1 MTPRGIKAGFSQHRN
16 SSLIVALLAAVLS
29 CLLLTA
35 CVKLEQRVVV
45 RASPETV
52 APELQGSRWPQ
63 TSIPIH
69 YCLDPDNGFES
80 TDVVLQLLA
89 RAFSAWGVPT
99 VSDGIC
105 TAPVSTNDGRNEISW
120 TRLSQTG
127 AELTEAGKASLRYRI
142 PTTGTAQI
150 VEADIEIDNNA
161 PRSRRNQDCL
171 YTTILHETGHFL
183 GLHHLETGTI
193 MAPVVTDCL
202 QNLTPS
208 DKQALSTL
216 Y

>member
-1 MTPRGIKAGFSQHRN
+1 MTLRGIGITLSPHRR
-16 SSLIVALLAAVLS
+16 SSLIVALLAAALS

-35 CVKLEQRVVV
+35 CVTVKHRVAVQT
-45 RASPETV
+45 SPETV
-52 APELQGSRWPQ
+52 SPEIEGARWLQ

-80 TDVVLQLLA
+80 ADVVLQLLEK
-89 RAFSAWGVPT
+89 AFTAWGVPT

-105 TAPVSTNDGRNEISW
+105 TGPVSTADGRNEISW
-120 TRLSQTG
+120 TKLSQTG
-127 AELTEAGKASLRYRI
+127 ADLTEAGKASLRYRI
-142 PTTGTAQI
+142 PTTGAAQI
-150 VEADIEIDNNA
+150 IEADIEIDNNA

-183 GLHHLETGTI
+183 GLHHLATGTV
-193 MAPVVTDCL
+193 MAPIVTDCL
-202 QNLTPS
+202 QNLTPP
-208 DKQALSTL
+208 DKQAISQL